1 MPENI
6 QIRHIY
12 QELVSKW
19 KESLPLIKTNNESI
33 HIVFSEPD
41 SAECAWPN
49 PYQDE
54 DIDDFSHMFLGMSFE
69 AKQELFEVMNKSE
82 SFEGITEIG
91 LNVLFALTDNLYREI
106 VDADEV
112 SHLLESWKV
121 EHSIPI
127 SKNDYSCEFLG
138 IDNDCIV
145 TKEDID
151 KLENLIISMDLDSE
165 KEYEERIAF
174 EKNGEMFHTLLFGNW
189 KTWLQPI
196 KRNLKQN

>member
-1 MPENI
+1 M
-6 QIRHIY
+6 
-12 QELVSKW
+12 K
-19 KESLPLIKTNNESI
+19 
-33 HIVFSEPD
+33 
-41 SAECAWPN
+41 
-49 PYQDE
+49 
-54 DIDDFSHMFLGMSFE
+54 
-69 AKQELFEVMNKSE
+69 
-82 SFEGITEIG
+82 GITEIG